1 MKKAGNS
8 LELFLDPLYRRYMP
22 FNFLSIGET
31 SVNATVRAKTLII
44 KITNVGGGLFSSNSS
59 YMLWPQ

>member
-8 LELFLDPLYRRYMP
+8 LELFLDPLYRSYMP

-31 SVNATVRAKTLII
+31 SVHATVRAKPLII
-44 KITNVGGGLFSSNSS
+44 KITNVGGGLFSSNLS